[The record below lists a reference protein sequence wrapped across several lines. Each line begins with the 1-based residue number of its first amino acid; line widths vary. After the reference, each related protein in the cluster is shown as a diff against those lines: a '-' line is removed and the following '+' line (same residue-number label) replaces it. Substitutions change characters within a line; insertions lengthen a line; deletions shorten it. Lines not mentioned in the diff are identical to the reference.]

1 MTDTP
6 DVPQP
11 DQLQPDQHRHDE
23 PVVHADSVNQHEALL
38 IQPPCSD
45 DVLGIPGSTDAL
57 MQSNLR
63 KALEAIF
70 MVIDEPVDVATLADV
85 TGETEPLIT
94 ATISAMA
101 ATYEA
106 DDRGFVLRKRGG
118 GWRFW
123 TNPDQHEVVSHFVL
137 HGKKSQLS
145 RAALE
150 TLAVIVFKAPVTR
163 GQVAAIRGVNPDGAI
178 TTLMSRGLIEEQG
191 RADLPGRP
199 IVYGPSVKALEQ
211 LGINDVT
218 ELPPLDTFAPS
229 GAPPPEPPKGDYRSA
244 RRTVDVIDARQREAG
259 EDDFATILKRA
270 DAAMKAAAAATD
282 PATDDEEA

>member
-1 MTDTP
+1 MNTEHHVSPEVDQSEPAHDPAP
-6 DVPQP
+6 DAGTAPS
-11 DQLQPDQHRHDE
+11 
-23 PVVHADSVNQHEALL
+23 ASVL
-38 IQPPCSD
+38 IE
-45 DVLGIPGSTDAL
+45 
-57 MQSNLR
+57 SNLR

-70 MVIDEPVDVATLADV
+70 MVIDEPVDITTLAEV
-85 TGETEPLIT
+85 LGETGALVE
-94 ATISAMA
+94 ATVQAMA
-101 ATYEA
+101 AQYEA
-106 DDRGFVLRKRGG
+106 ECRGFVLRKRAG

-123 TNPDQHEVVSHFVL
+123 TNPDQREVVSHFVL

-211 LGINDVT
+211 LGINDVS
-218 ELPPLDTFAPS
+218 ELPPLDSFAP
-229 GAPPPEPPKGDYRSA
+229 GGVAPPEPPRGDYRSA
-244 RRTVDVIDARQREAG
+244 RRTVDVIDAEQREIG
-259 EDDFATILKRA
+259 DDDFATILKRA
-270 DAAMKAAAAATD
+270 DAAMKAAQMATEQ
-282 PATDDEEA
+282 ASDEDEA

>member
-1 MTDTP
+1 MNAEP
-6 DVPQP
+6 PVQP
-11 DQLQPDQHRHDE
+11 AADQAE
-23 PVVHADSVNQHEALL
+23 EE
-38 IQPPCSD
+38 
-45 DVLGIPGSTDAL
+45 DVLVTGTGQPGQATVL
-57 MQSNLR
+57 TQSNLR

-70 MVIDEPVDVATLADV
+70 MVIDEPVEIATLAEV
-85 TGETEPLIT
+85 LGETEALIE
-94 ATISAMA
+94 ATVQAMA
-101 ATYEA
+101 AHYEA
-106 DDRGFVLRKRGG
+106 EDRGFVLRKRGG

-211 LGINDVT
+211 LGINDVS
-218 ELPPLDTFAPS
+218 ELPPLDSFAPG
-229 GAPPPEPPKGDYRSA
+229 GAAPPEPPRGDYRSA
-244 RRTVDVIDARQREAG
+244 RRTVDVIDAEQREAG
-259 EDDFATILKRA
+259 EDDFTTILKRA
-270 DAAMKAAAAATD
+270 DAAMKAAQAATAQASD
-282 PATDDEEA
+282 AEEA